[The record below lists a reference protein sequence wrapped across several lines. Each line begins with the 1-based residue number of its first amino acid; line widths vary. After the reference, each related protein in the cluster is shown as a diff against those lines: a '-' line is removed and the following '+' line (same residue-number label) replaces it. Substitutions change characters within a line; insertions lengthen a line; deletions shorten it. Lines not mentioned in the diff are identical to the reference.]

1 MLPTYLTFLLANI
14 RGWGVGDGG
23 RGPCGA
29 IRGRGVLGAYS
40 CVILLAAPQPTE
52 KRVNIV
58 SANRNI
64 VLDPKMLASL
74 A

>member
-1 MLPTYLTFLLANI
+1 M
-14 RGWGVGDGG
+14 VGG
-23 RGPCGA
+23 
-29 IRGRGVLGAYS
+29 RGRGVLGAYS